1 VKTNVV
7 EKGKWERE
15 LEVEVSAERIETE
28 LMRACRNYQ
37 KRLEVPGFRK
47 GKVPLRIIRARYG
60 DSIRGE
66 MISDL
71 LPTLLEE
78 ATREAGLV
86 PAASP
91 RISKLEHE
99 PSRELTF
106 TATLDIWPEIEVEHY
121 EKLEVTKMV
130 HEVTEEEIEEQ
141 LKELQN
147 RHATERSVARPLEQG
162 DVLIADLQQLDDS
175 GLPIIGEKF
184 EERYF
189 IIGEEDAPSPGFEE
203 ALIGIRGGEERAVR
217 FAYREDLRNQE
228 LAGRQEYFR
237 VKAREVRERSLPA
250 LDDEF
255 AKDLGEQFQSLEQLR
270 QHVAE
275 QLRQRWEQISRQG
288 LRTALIEELI
298 KKNPF
303 DLPGSMVDSYLESL
317 HREEEQDHEH
327 EHTEEERRAAVR
339 RLKSYLLIEG
349 VRKQAGIEV
358 SDEEFEEYLARRA
371 EEMGVKLEDLKR
383 SPRLGDLRRELE
395 ENEIFD
401 LLIERAKIKEETV

>member
-99 PSRELTF
+99 PGRELTF

>member
-99 PSRELTF
+99 PGRELTF

-327 EHTEEERRAAVR
+327 EHTEEERRAAAR